1 MNLSAQLDQELKR
14 LAGFASKTARTAAL
28 SAADGVDLAIDFTAV
43 DSMSCAFRELRVR
56 VPALAAAGFDALRQ
70 WAEALSQR
78 VTYLLEN
85 IGPLELDPAAG
96 QVLIRSTTPD
106 QQSGGG
112 GTSFY
117 EVLLSSHG
125 SGQFTLR
132 RYRSQK
138 GGGRDQVDVQVTHE
152 VLRKLVNDL
161 VETIPA
167 TA

>member
-1 MNLSAQLDQELKR
+1 MSITVQLDQELIS
-14 LAGFASKTARTAAL
+14 LAGFHSQTARTVAL
-28 SAADGVDLAIDFTAV
+28 SAPDGVDLAIDFVAV
-43 DSMSCAFRELRVR
+43 DSMSCAFRELRLS
-56 VPALAAAGFDALRQ
+56 VPKLATAGFDTLKA

-106 QQSGGG
+106 QQSNA
-112 GTSFY
+112 TSFY
-117 EVLLSSHG
+117 EVLLSSQG
-125 SGQFTLR
+125 RGQFALR

-138 GGGRDQVDVQVTHE
+138 GVAGRDQVDVQVTHE
-152 VLRKLVNDL
+152 VLRKLVNDV

-167 TA
+167 TP

>member
-1 MNLSAQLDQELKR
+1 MDLTTQLNRELTQ
-14 LAGFASKTARTAAL
+14 LAGFQSQTPRTATL
-28 SAADGVDLAIDFTAV
+28 SGPGSVDVAIEFVAV
-43 DSMSCAFRELRVR
+43 DSMSCAFREMRLC
-56 VPALAAAGFDALRQ
+56 VPALAAAGFDALQ
-70 WAEALSQR
+70 AWAEALSKR

-106 QQSGGG
+106 QQSNAS
-112 GTSFY
+112 SFY
-117 EVLLSSHG
+117 EVLLSSQG

-138 GGGRDQVDVQVTHE
+138 GVAGRDQVDVQVTHE
-152 VLRKLVNDL
+152 VLRKLVND
-161 VETIPA
+161 VVDTIPA

>member
-1 MNLSAQLDQELKR
+1 MDLTAQLDRELTQ
-14 LAGFASKTARTAAL
+14 LAGFHSQTVRTATL
-28 SAADGVDLAIDFTAV
+28 SGPDSVEVDVDFVAV
-43 DSMSCAFRELRVR
+43 DSMSCAFRELRLR
-56 VPALAAAGFDALRQ
+56 VPKLVSAGFDTLRA
-70 WAEALSQR
+70 WAEALSKR

-106 QQSGGG
+106 QQSNA
-112 GTSFY
+112 TSFY
-117 EVLLSSHG
+117 EVLLSSQG

-132 RYRSQK
+132 RYRLQK
-138 GGGRDQVDVQVTHE
+138 GVGGRDQVDVQVTHE
-152 VLRKLVNDL
+152 VLRKLVNDV